1 MDDGSLIRSF
11 EFAAGSPG
19 PRLDLFVAA
28 SLAIARKQAGRLVQA
43 GKVTVNGR
51 RIKKGAELQ
60 PGDRVEVDVSPAA
73 PGGPAPG
80 EAAGAEPSLPIRVV
94 HEDADLVVVDKPA
107 GVHSAALAPGDTDT
121 VAGFLVRRYPEM
133 ARFGFSPLD
142 AGLVHRLDRDTS
154 GLLLAARSAHAFE
167 RLRRQFE
174 ERTIGKTYLALVQ
187 GHPPRRGL
195 LDRPIQRK
203 GRRGRRVYV
212 VGPGERPDGR
222 DVLAAVTRFRLK
234 EPIGDFALLEVSPET
249 GVMHQIRAHLAAA
262 GYPVVGDALYG
273 VSSDG
278 GAPPATRHLLHAWK
292 LSFAHPGTGGRTHL
306 VSPLPDDF
314 HRVLDRLREG

>member
-1 MDDGSLIRSF
+1 MDDGSALRSF

-51 RIKKGAELQ
+51 PLKKGAELR
-60 PGDRVEVDVSPAA
+60 PGDRVEVDVSPAG
-73 PGGPAPG
+73 PGG
-80 EAAGAEPSLPIRVV
+80 AAVAEPALPIRVV

-107 GVHSAALAPGDTDT
+107 GVHSAALAPGQAGT
-121 VAGFLVRRYPEM
+121 VAGFLLGRYPEM
-133 ARFGFSPLD
+133 ARIGFSPLD

-174 ERTIGKTYLALVQ
+174 DRTIGKTYLALVR
-187 GHPPRRGL
+187 GNPPRRGL

-212 VGPGERPDGR
+212 VGPGDRPDGR

-234 EPIGDFALLEVSPET
+234 EPVGDFALLEVSPET

-262 GYPVVGDALYG
+262 GFPVVGDAIYG
-273 VSSDG
+273 PSATG